1 MTINQPELNKIITQA
16 RSLSECLSNRLYNFE
31 TDEKHEQK
39 ASVHLN
45 RWCQVVAQGNWDK
58 FHKRLQWDGL
68 DINTLSS
75 VLETQHNIAN
85 NSSLPAWAQTLTEI
99 IKIASEFTFDHKSK
113 ISIDLREPLLFEDI
127 LLPALSVARQ
137 KLLTCL
143 GSAVL
148 SSDYLPLELL
158 CEEAYLSLERNL
170 LQNLVNLCS
179 KTLELEFS
187 RFRPFGHSFVNLLEK
202 QTNGSP
208 SKIHYNAFVQNLLQD
223 GLMTFFQK
231 YPVLGKL
238 VATAIDFWVEATVE
252 FLQRLQ
258 ADLSEIQQ
266 LFPCEP
272 INQEKSALTQLG
284 KVREIKPALSDPH
297 HRGRTAIAITFESGL
312 KLVYKPKDLGLEVAY
327 NQFLEWC
334 NQREMP
340 LSLKVLKVFNRQGYG
355 WVEYVEH
362 LPCEDEAAAQRFY
375 QRAGMLLCLLYVLQ
389 GTDCHNENL
398 IASGEHLVLIDMETL
413 LHHEA
418 KIMEISPEAKEAQT
432 ANIPQLW
439 DLVLRTGLLP
449 RWDFSQDN
457 RIAYDIS
464 GLGNIDPQQ
473 TPKRA
478 SYWKSINTDD
488 MHLGYKTVT
497 MPIQKNVPILNGV
510 ALSPNDYLEELVTG
524 FQQMYLFLGEQR
536 QALLATD
543 SPLTKLQAQRIR
555 FVFRAT
561 QVYGVI
567 LQKTLAPEFLQSG
580 INRSIELDILSR
592 AFLIAQDKPNAWS
605 ILHSELRAMEQ
616 LDVPYFAASSDSD
629 ALTVGL
635 EQPIEKYFQA
645 PSYDQ
650 VVSRLQKLDQV
661 DLAQQ
666 IAIIQGA
673 FYARVA
679 QTPGTEPANT
689 VKEAQISQINALTSE
704 KLLQHSQEIAQ
715 EIQARGITG
724 TDGSIHWIGLAY
736 LSDADRFQLQPL
748 DASLFNGNCG
758 IAIFLSALDYVRGN
772 NQFRNLTLGA
782 LQPIRKFLQITDAQ
796 LAQRFAS
803 SLGIGGATGLGSIIY
818 SLVRISQFLKEPSLL
833 EDARRAAQMISP
845 ELIAA
850 DTKFDILA
858 GSAGAILGL
867 LALYRQTA
875 DSAVLEKAIA
885 CGQHLLEHQISVG
898 GSPKAW
904 INFAE
909 QPLTGFSHG
918 AAGISYAL
926 LQLYAVT
933 DDWAY
938 LKAAQEGIIYESRV
952 FSQKSANWPDFRNP
966 GSVCMVTW
974 CHGAPG
980 IGLARLGGLSI
991 LETEEIHQDIEIAL
1005 QTTQKYGLQNVDHL
1019 CCGNFGRMEVLLV
1032 GAQKLGRESLRTLA
1046 QQQAASVVAR
1056 AEQMGAY
1063 QLFPNLPN
1071 HVFSPSFFQGN
1082 SGIGYELLR
1091 LAYPN
1096 VLPSVLL
1103 WE

>member
-1 MTINQPELNKIITQA
+1 MTVNQSELNKIITQA
-16 RSLSECLSNRLYNFE
+16 SSLSECLSNRLYKFD

-39 ASVHLN
+39 ANLYLN

-58 FHKRLQWDGL
+58 FHKRLHWDGL
-68 DINTLSS
+68 DINIVRS
-75 VLETQHNIAN
+75 VLETTHIVDS
-85 NSSLPAWAQTLTEI
+85 SSLPVWAQTLTEI
-99 IKIASEFTFDHKSK
+99 IQIASEFTVEDQSN
-113 ISIDLREPLLFEDI
+113 IPIDPHEPLLFEDI
-127 LLPALSVARQ
+127 LLPAIAVGRQ

-158 CEEAYLSLERNL
+158 DKKAYLSLERNL
-170 LQNLVNLCS
+170 LQQLVNLCE
-179 KTLELEFS
+179 KTLVLEFS

-208 SKIHYNAFVQNLLQD
+208 SKTHYNAFVQNLLQD

-272 INQEKSALTQLG
+272 ITQLG

-312 KLVYKPKDLGLEVAY
+312 KLIYKPKDLGLEVAY

-340 LSLKVLKVFNRQGYG
+340 LSLKVLNVLNRQGYG

-362 LPCEDEAAAQRFY
+362 LPCADEAAAQRFY

-398 IASGEHLVLIDMETL
+398 IASGEHLMLVDMETL

-418 KIMEISPEAKEAQT
+418 RVMEVSPEAQEAQAAT
-432 ANIPQLW
+432 MQQHW

-449 RWDFSQDN
+449 RWDFSPDN

-473 TPKRA
+473 TPRRV
-478 SYWKSINTDD
+478 SYWKFINTDE
-488 MHLGYKTVT
+488 MHLGYKTAT
-497 MPIQKNVPILNGV
+497 MPIQKNVPILDGV
-510 ALSPNDYLEELVTG
+510 ALSPNDYLEDLVAG
-524 FQQMYLFLGEQR
+524 FQQMYLFLREQR

-543 SPLTKLQAQRIR
+543 SPLTKLQGQRIR

-561 QVYGVI
+561 QVYGI
-567 LQKTLAPEFLQSG
+567 LLQKTLAPEFLQSG
-580 INRSIELDILSR
+580 IDRSIELDILSR

-629 ALTVGL
+629 ALTIGL
-635 EQPIEKYFQA
+635 TQPIEKYFQA

-650 VVSRLQKLDQV
+650 VVSRLQRLDQV

-666 IAIIQGA
+666 VAVIQGA

-679 QTPGTEPANT
+679 QTPRSETANT
-689 VKEAQISQINALTSE
+689 VKEVQISQINALTSE
-704 KLLQHSQEIAQ
+704 KLLQHSEAIAQ
-715 EIQARGITG
+715 EIQARAITG

-772 NQFRNLTLGA
+772 TQFRNLILGA
-782 LQPIRKFLQITDAQ
+782 LQPVRKLLQISDAQ
-796 LAQRFAS
+796 LAQRFTS
-803 SLGIGGATGLGSIIY
+803 SIGIGGAMGLGSIIY
-818 SLVRISQFLKEPSLL
+818 SLVKISQFLKEPSLL
-833 EDARRAAQMISP
+833 EDAQRAAQAIAP

-850 DTKFDILA
+850 DTKFDLLA

-867 LALYRQTA
+867 LTLYRQTA
-875 DSAVLEKAIA
+875 DLAVLEKAIA

-904 INFAE
+904 INFADR
-909 QPLTGFSHG
+909 PLTGFSHG

-938 LKAAQEGIIYESRV
+938 FQAAQEGILYESSV
-952 FSQKSANWPDFRNP
+952 FSKKAANWPDFRNAEP
-966 GSVCMVTW
+966 VFMATW

-991 LETEEIHQDIEIAL
+991 LETEEIHQDIDIAL

-1032 GAQKLGRESLRTLA
+1032 AAKKLGQESLRTVA
-1046 QQQAASVVAR
+1046 QQQAAWVVAR
-1056 AEQMGAY
+1056 AEQMSAY
-1063 QLFPNLPN
+1063 QLFPNLPS

-1091 LAYPN
+1091 LAYPD